1 MALQLL
7 HPKETSTLLG
17 VSMATLY
24 RIKDSGRL
32 PFYKINGALRF
43 ALNDL
48 EKYLEGCRVELL
60 KEDNASQKNAQ

>member
-1 MALQLL
+1 
-7 HPKETSTLLG
+7 
-17 VSMATLY
+17 MATLY